1 MYMKDFKVIATIADI
16 HIGNKAISWKEY
28 KYQIK
33 NGIINKL
40 ERMAFLDGIVICG
53 DTLHYQISLNSEYAN
68 VFQWFASKIVK
79 IAKKKGAFVRF
90 IKGTRSHD
98 LDQLETIRQ
107 YENDFDVD
115 FKIYNEFGYETIDGE
130 NYAFIPEEY
139 ISVPIK
145 DYYKELFNKPDR
157 YFDMIFGHGTIEQT
171 QFVEQNSENID
182 NKAPVF
188 KLKDLYRVC
197 RGPIIFGH
205 IHTPMTFNNKF
216 YYVGSALRT
225 CHGEEEDKGWNVVT
239 YIKDAG
245 VYRVDKI
252 VNEYT
257 FIFKELR
264 IENRFIE
271 KSDVNDI
278 IKYVE
283 DFIEKHHVDKL
294 SLKINCIDKEDTT
307 VKIELLKKYF
317 AKNKNI
323 TSSFK
328 VMSQKAYEKEENIS
342 KVKEKKSYLKD
353 GLDITERIQLW
364 ALEKRNYRL
373 EKEDIIRYI
382 TADTFKRKGV

>member
-1 MYMKDFKVIATIADI
+1 
-16 HIGNKAISWKEY
+16 
-28 KYQIK
+28 
-33 NGIINKL
+33 
-40 ERMAFLDGIVICG
+40 
-53 DTLHYQISLNSEYAN
+53 
-68 VFQWFASKIVK
+68 
-79 IAKKKGAFVRF
+79 
-90 IKGTRSHD
+90 
-98 LDQLETIRQ
+98 
-107 YENDFDVD
+107 
-115 FKIYNEFGYETIDGE
+115 
-130 NYAFIPEEY
+130 
-139 ISVPIK
+139 
-145 DYYKELFNKPDR
+145 
-157 YFDMIFGHGTIEQT
+157 MIFGHGTIEQT